1 MSAKE
6 KSQQTHIQAKL
17 FDFALT
23 ELVQKHKETFQPLWT
38 LESWAKFLIWLAL
51 NCGLSGEKQ
60 SLEFFAEALGNRLSS
75 RMRRIFFESTLEK
88 MQLKIIADPADTE
101 VLIMSMEVGKAL
113 LEADVAKAL
122 DQVGLIDLVV
132 EDRNCW
138 KSLNEVIAIPWQVS
152 SSEE

>member
-1 MSAKE
+1 MSAKDHE
-6 KSQQTHIQAKL
+6 KAIPIQAKL

-23 ELVQKHKETFQPLWT
+23 ELVQQHKETFQPLWT

-75 RMRRIFFESTLEK
+75 RMRRIFFERTLEK
-88 MQLKIIADPADTE
+88 IQLKIIADPADTE